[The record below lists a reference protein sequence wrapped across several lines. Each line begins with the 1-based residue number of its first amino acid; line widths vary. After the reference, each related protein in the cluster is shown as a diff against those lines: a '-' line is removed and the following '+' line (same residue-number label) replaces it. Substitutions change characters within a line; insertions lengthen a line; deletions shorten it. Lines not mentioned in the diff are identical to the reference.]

1 METSKMTVKQL
12 QEYIREQTKIAN
24 IKLYD
29 IYQQNKIPSAVQ
41 TEIEVLKTKGIVS
54 DKTGYATL
62 KFRGK
67 SKDLLEQQARE
78 LEYFSNWQGTE
89 TKVFREQKDYKKY
102 LSLKKKYP
110 NEFGDYTYQ
119 QWRDL
124 VEMFGTVGDKIEQ
137 FGYENIKQLHIEN
150 ITNGRKVNM
159 VKLMDDVLKS
169 TKGLKQEDAIDILRD
184 EIYKSVNKHE

>member
-12 QEYIREQTKIAN
+12 QEYIREQTKVAN

-54 DKTGYATL
+54 DRTGYATL
-62 KFRGK
+62 KFKGK

-150 ITNGRKVNM
+150 IANGRKVNM
-159 VKLMDDVLKS
+159 VKLIDEVHKKS
-169 TKGLKQEDAIDILRD
+169 KGIKQEDAIDILRD
-184 EIYKSVNKHE
+184 EIYKSINKQE